1 MLKKLWNK
9 ITGQQPPSAAAVA
22 GAATCS
28 ASWTEY
34 VWTEK
39 GYVQCGHLEARAETV
54 EAASAELEKQMALP
68 MMPNA
73 PHELPATKT
82 L

>member
-1 MLKKLWNK
+1 MNTETSTQERTPGSLH
-9 ITGQQPPSAAAVA
+9 PA
-22 GAATCS
+22 CS

-54 EAASAELEKQMALP
+54 EAASAELEKQMASP
-68 MMPNA
+68 MMPNKDY
-73 PHELPATKT
+73 TT
-82 L
+82 